1 MSVETAPLVVSPDTV
16 NERMQDL
23 VLVAITSHLTDDRL
37 LIIER
42 DDCVDGTL
50 PQTSV
55 VKPAKLFTIHSTI
68 VLKKICALR
77 SEKLQAVLAE
87 IRRLFS

>member
-1 MSVETAPLVVSPDTV
+1 MLT
-16 NERMQDL
+16 
-23 VLVAITSHLTDDRL
+23 AITSQPTDDRL
-37 LIIER
+37 LTIER

-55 VKPAKLFTIHSTI
+55 VKSAKLFTIHSTI

-77 SEKLQAVLAE
+77 SEKLQTVLAE
-87 IRRLFS
+87 IRRFFS